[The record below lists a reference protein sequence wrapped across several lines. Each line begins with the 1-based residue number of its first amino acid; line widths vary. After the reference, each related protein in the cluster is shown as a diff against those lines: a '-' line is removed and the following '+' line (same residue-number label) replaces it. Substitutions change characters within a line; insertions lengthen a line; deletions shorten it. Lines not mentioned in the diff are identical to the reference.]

1 MTSLATY
8 RHDVYG
14 LLVDSDVDLHLDR
27 APRGTTTGRT
37 PDLVLRRGPGR
48 EQATLSGRTVLEH
61 VRDGRDWYRAVLLDD
76 GRLVLRFDG
85 VLDVEL
91 SPDGARATWRPAPDG
106 DEGVAAVLL
115 AGAFLAFVLTWRGE
129 LVLHGSA
136 VDLARD
142 GGVGGVGGVGGTA
155 TIGFVGRSGMGKSTM
170 ATLLCRAGGTLVT
183 DDVLVLDTV
192 SSPASPDGAVVPRR
206 GAAEVRLRDG
216 AAALADE
223 LEAAGAPLRTSGDAR
238 RALHLA
244 DRAAAGA
251 GRRSPAPLA
260 ALVIPFPDRTHDELR
275 VQRLLPREA
284 ALTLMRFPRLSEWRD
299 HTVTARH
306 FAGLVRLTA
315 RVPVLLARVPWGP
328 PFRPDVVEELIE
340 TVLTGALPGA
350 EALVPAGAQAV
361 GSV

>member
-1 MTSLATY
+1 MTYL
-8 RHDVYG
+8 HDVYG

-27 APRGTTTGRT
+27 AHHDATGRT
-37 PDLVLRRGPGR
+37 PDLVLRRGPGSD
-48 EQATLSGRTVLEH
+48 EQAMADGRTVLEH
-61 VRDGRDWYRAVLLDD
+61 VRDGRAWYRALLLDD
-76 GRLVLRFDG
+76 GRVVLHFDE

-91 SPDGARATWRPAPDG
+91 APDGRSASWRLVPGG

-115 AGAFLAFVLTWRGE
+115 AGAFLAFVLTWRGD

-136 VDLARD
+136 VDLDRD
-142 GGVGGVGGVGGTA
+142 GRAA

-183 DDVLVLDTV
+183 DDVLVLDSGLDSALDPGGV
-192 SSPASPDGAVVPRR
+192 VVPRR

-216 AAALADE
+216 AATLAQE
-223 LEAAGAPLRTSGDAR
+223 LEAAGAPVRTSGDAR

-244 DRAAAGA
+244 GRPAAGA
-251 GRRSPAPLA
+251 PRPAPGPLA

-284 ALTLMRFPRLSEWRD
+284 ALTVMRFPRLSEWRD
-299 HTVTARH
+299 HTVTARQ
-306 FAGLVRLTA
+306 FAGLVRLTT
-315 RVPVLLARVPWGP
+315 RVPVVLARVPWGP
-328 PFRPDVVEELIE
+328 PFRTDVVEELIE
-340 TVLTGALPGA
+340 TVLAGALPGA
-350 EALVPAGAQAV
+350 DVLVPAGAQTV

>member
-1 MTSLATY
+1 MTSRATY

-27 APRGTTTGRT
+27 AGRDAPTGRT
-37 PDLVLRRGPGR
+37 PDLVVRRGPGR
-48 EQATLSGRTVLEH
+48 GEQAPLAGRTVLEH
-61 VRDGRDWYRAVLLDD
+61 VRDGQCWYRAVRLDD
-76 GRLVLRFDG
+76 GRVVLRFDG

-91 SPDGARATWRPAPDG
+91 APGGAHATWRLAPDG

-115 AGAFLAFVLTWRGE
+115 AGAFLAFVLTWRGD

-142 GGVGGVGGVGGTA
+142 GGSA

-183 DDVLVLDTV
+183 DDVLVLDRV
-192 SSPASPDGAVVPRR
+192 GSADGAVVPRR

-216 AAALADE
+216 AATLADE
-223 LEAAGAPLRTSGDAR
+223 LEAAGAPVRTSGDAR

-244 DRAAAGA
+244 DRVVEGG
-251 GRRSPAPLA
+251 GRPAPGPLA

-284 ALTLMRFPRLSEWRD
+284 ALTLLRFPRLSEWRD
-299 HTVTARH
+299 HAVTARH
-306 FAGLVRLTA
+306 FADLVRLTA

-328 PFRPDVVEELIE
+328 PFRPAVVEELIG
-340 TVLTGALPGA
+340 TVLSGALPGA
-350 EALVPAGAQAV
+350 ETLVPAGAQAV

>member
-1 MTSLATY
+1 MTSLASH

-27 APRGTTTGRT
+27 ALGSDAVPGRT

-48 EQATLSGRTVLEH
+48 EQAPLAGRAVLEH
-61 VRDGRDWYRAVLLDD
+61 VRDGRSWYEAVRLDD

-91 SPDGARATWRPAPDG
+91 APDGVRATWHLAPDG

-115 AGAFLAFVLTWRGE
+115 AGAFLAFVLTWRRE

-142 GGVGGVGGVGGTA
+142 GRAA

-183 DDVLVLDTV
+183 DDVLVLDSV
-192 SSPASPDGAVVPRR
+192 GSPGSSGGAVVPRR

-216 AAALADE
+216 AATLADE
-223 LEAAGAPLRTSGDAR
+223 LEAAGAPARTTGDAR
-238 RALHLA
+238 QALRL
-244 DRAAAGA
+244 A
-251 GRRSPAPLA
+251 GRRVGTDAGRRGPAPLA

-284 ALTLMRFPRLSEWRD
+284 ALTLMRFPRLSQWRD
-299 HTVTARH
+299 HAVTAQH
-306 FAGLVRLTA
+306 FADLVRLTA

-328 PFRPDVVEELIE
+328 PFRPDVVEDLIG

-350 EALVPAGAQAV
+350 EALVPAGPQAV